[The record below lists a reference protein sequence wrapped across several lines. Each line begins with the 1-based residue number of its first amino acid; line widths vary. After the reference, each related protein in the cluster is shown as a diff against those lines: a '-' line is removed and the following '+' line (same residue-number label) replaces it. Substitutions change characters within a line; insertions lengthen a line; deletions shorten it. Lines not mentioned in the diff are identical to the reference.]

1 MKREIHKYPYNGRIE
16 DEIKIF
22 LSDQIC
28 EQVVSIT
35 YRNRQFFCT
44 IKDKI
49 THKKR
54 EIAVSAVFILT
65 VLFGIPKQVGAIGVG
80 PIVTSA
86 PEIHRPAPQH
96 FRQYAPTVN
105 PRLDKIYFMP
115 NKETIPL
122 IYLNAK
128 NVYINERVLKR
139 LRAGGFEET
148 LVLMAIGVIVFL
160 TFQLSGTNAF
170 AILEQFVKLNAPT
183 TNPGLAPGP
192 GQGVISKPVQRQ
204 KSTAVQLYAPSHT
217 QASTF
222 VNGDQSVNLDLGYQ
236 EVVRRARYSDNFD
249 CSFNRFRELA
259 AEDGQTTTDSMRAA
273 ISALQL
279 EADGA
284 VSNVRRDPVAKQN
297 GIKAFDFLADG
308 PNGETHLEIKGPVGS
323 EIRKTAGLGPSVTKQ
338 GKKIGYKT
346 KSQLN
351 YWFNPTTDT
360 SGVTQPPSRDK
371 VFVAT
376 DLFDVPVSEKAQM
389 ISAIEDGLKG
399 SHPVL
404 FFNNILNR

>member
-1 MKREIHKYPYNGRIE
+1 MLMKREIHKYPYNGRIE

-49 THKKR
+49 THEKR

-80 PIVTSA
+80 PRVTSA
-86 PEIHRPAPQH
+86 PEIHRAAPQH

-139 LRAGGFEET
+139 LRAGGFDET

-170 AILEQFVKLNAPT
+170 AILEQFGKLNAPT

-222 VNGDQSVNLDLGYQ
+222 VNGDQSVNLDLGYR
-236 EVVRRARYSDNFD
+236 EVLRRARFSTDFE
-249 CSFNRFRELA
+249 CSFDRFIELA
-259 AEDGQTTTDSMRAA
+259 SEDGESTTDTMRAA

-279 EADGA
+279 EADGV
-284 VSNVRRDPVAKQN
+284 VSNVRRDPVAEAN
-297 GIKAFDFLADG
+297 RVKAFDFLADG

-323 EIRKTAGLGPSVTKQ
+323 EIRKSAGLGPSIQNKV
-338 GKKIGYKT
+338 KK
-346 KSQLN
+346 L
-351 YWFNPTTDT
+351 
-360 SGVTQPPSRDK
+360 V
-371 VFVAT
+371 
-376 DLFDVPVSEKAQM
+376 
-389 ISAIEDGLKG
+389 LK
-399 SHPVL
+399 L
-404 FFNNILNR
+404 RIN